1 MPLRRRAVAVA
12 LTTLLAGTGTGTST
26 STGTGAHIDAEILP
40 RIQADLVYWRQMVA
54 EHTIKIDQ

>member
-12 LTTLLAGTGTGTST
+12 LTTLLAGTGTST